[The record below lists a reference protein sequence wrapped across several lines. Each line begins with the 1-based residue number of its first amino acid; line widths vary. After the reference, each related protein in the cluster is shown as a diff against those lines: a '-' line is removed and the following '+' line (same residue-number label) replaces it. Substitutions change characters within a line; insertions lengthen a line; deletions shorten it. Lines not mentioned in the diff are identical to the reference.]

1 MNKKMDLNNLL
12 VFEAI
17 LDSRSVSKAAE
28 RLGISQPS
36 MSHALLKLRR
46 AFDDPVFIRVK
57 NEMQPTPHASAIEAS
72 IRQALKLARNE
83 IFQSQRFDPATSEKT
98 FTFCMTDL
106 GATAYLPQII
116 KRMEPL
122 APNVKIHTIS
132 PIAEKQEE
140 GLESGHVDLAIGYFP
155 DLKKAGVFQQ
165 KLLRNS
171 GFVCIT
177 NKKNPY
183 IKNGA
188 FSLKSFMA
196 APQVAVRTEGRS
208 MEVIEKAMMKLKISR
223 RVVVTVPH
231 YLSLLSLVPSMDFVA
246 IIPNDLAD
254 VFRTQTNVNIHPL
267 PFASPTVEIKQ
278 IWHARFH
285 HDSANRWLRDIVRGA
300 LQQNSNNH

>member
-1 MNKKMDLNNLL
+1 ML

-36 MSHALLKLRR
+36 MSHALVKLRR

-57 NEMQPTPHASAIEAS
+57 NEMQPTPHASAIEES

-116 KRMEPL
+116 KRMEQL

-155 DLKKAGVFQQ
+155 DLKKLVYFNKSYCVIQ
-165 KLLRNS
+165 
-171 GFVCIT
+171 VCLHY
-177 NKKNPY
+177 KQKNPY

-223 RVVVTVPH
+223 RVVITVPH

-254 VFRTQTNVNIHPL
+254 VFRTQTNVNIHPYR
-267 PFASPTVEIKQ
+267 SQV
-278 IWHARFH
+278 
-285 HDSANRWLRDIVRGA
+285 
-300 LQQNSNNH
+300 QQ